1 MGCGTPS
8 TRGTKIEL
16 ELASR
21 PRSVYTRPCC
31 GPVAQLGERRVRN
44 AEVGGS
50 NPLGSTKAKAHRKR
64 FSGGLLVWLPDAT
77 LPLGSHWGANRSSI
91 PTSAIAYHLFPG
103 EHLLSC
109 HNQACNTLWLSGLK
123 ALRKQV
129 PKGLSRC
136 PHPGCRSLRPNPC
149 L

>member
-1 MGCGTPS
+1 ATGRTWPRSAATRGSWRRASLSPHRSWPGASWGMGCGTPS

-50 NPLGSTKAKAHRKR
+50 NPLGSTNEKPRQEPI
-64 FSGGLLVWLPDAT
+64 SGGASYCQPACSPAYYCLTTANGKRRHELVHL
-77 LPLGSHWGANRSSI
+77 LGSPLILPR
-91 PTSAIAYHLFPG
+91 
-103 EHLLSC
+103 
-109 HNQACNTLWLSGLK
+109 
-123 ALRKQV
+123 
-129 PKGLSRC
+129 
-136 PHPGCRSLRPNPC
+136 
-149 L
+149 

>member
-1 MGCGTPS
+1 ASLSPHRSWPGASWGMGCGTPS
-8 TRGTKIEL
+8 ARGTKIEL

-64 FSGGLLVWLPDAT
+64 FSGGLLVLLPDAT
-77 LPLGSHWGANRSSI
+77 LP
-91 PTSAIAYHLFPG
+91 
-103 EHLLSC
+103 
-109 HNQACNTLWLSGLK
+109 GLK

>member
-91 PTSAIAYHLFPG
+91 THKCYCLPPV
-103 EHLLSC
+103 
-109 HNQACNTLWLSGLK
+109 SG
-123 ALRKQV
+123 
-129 PKGLSRC
+129 
-136 PHPGCRSLRPNPC
+136 
-149 L
+149 